1 MTDKAKK
8 IMIVCLIIFVVVGGI
23 VMYLVSTSEERNL
36 KKQQQNVINNASND
50 SGNVSSDEMKDFI
63 IIDTDKYLELY
74 KGDKTSVV
82 MIGRSGCEF
91 CQTAEPIIKNIMY
104 EKKIDVYYLS
114 TDGFDSEDREK
125 MLNSDKYFQEKNGM
139 PTPLLLLVKNA
150 KIVDK
155 VEGLISKDEYIEFF
169 DNNKII

>member
-125 MLNSDKYFQEKNGM
+125 MLNSDKYFQEKKGIS
-139 PTPLLLLVKNA
+139 TPCILIVKNST
-150 KIVDK
+150 IVDII
-155 VEGLISKDEYIEFF
+155 EGLADKNNYLDFF
-169 DNNKII
+169 KENNII